1 MQSTWFVVFIM
12 KMLLMWLLVANLFF
26 EVLIHKRTTR
36 FLLVRILYSLM
47 LIIPLLLIVGIVVV
61 VKLIRF
67 NIFIMYCK
75 NNLHSNNFF
84 CILLYFN
91 QNIANQCWR
100 RKSKRRRKHRRWL
113 WGGRW
118 LNGSQKEN
126 TDLDDDWSSNIYV
139 FKFGEGYYSFQI
151 DVLICFILFCRRFTI
166 FFIAL
171 CTF

>member
-1 MQSTWFVVFIM
+1 MLFKSVCLFLSMQSTWFVVFIM

-36 FLLVRILYSLM
+36 FLLVRILYSLR

-84 CILLYFN
+84 VYLFILIKILQTNAGDGN
-91 QNIANQCWR
+91 QNVDENTEDDF
-100 RKSKRRRKHRRWL
+100 KEEDDSMVLRRRMLTWMMI
-113 WGGRW
+113 
-118 LNGSQKEN
+118 
-126 TDLDDDWSSNIYV
+126 DLPIFMFSSLVKDIIA
-139 FKFGEGYYSFQI
+139 FK
-151 DVLICFILFCRRFTI
+151 
-166 FFIAL
+166 
-171 CTF
+171 